1 MKKIQFIRKI
11 TNDKMNSL
19 FRFKMDSEQY
29 LKKSSNFQ
37 VK

>member
-29 LKKSSNFQ
+29 LKNHQTFK
-37 VK
+37 